1 MADKIKD
8 SLNRFIAYLQAREME
23 EAVAFALSLLSEGL
37 VTVPQLYEGILA
49 PALNRIQVPRD
60 QEDALIWQEHVQ
72 SAIVQAV
79 MGACQPFILSERDRY
94 GRPGKGQRVM
104 LACPEEEYHEI
115 GIRMGADFFRI
126 LGFDAVFIGANTP
139 RNTLL
144 HAAGALQP
152 DIVVLS
158 VTNYLNLAQ
167 LPGIIQAL
175 REAFPGLRV
184 YLAGSALIHT
194 GKGAADFQADGV
206 INRFE
211 DVKKVSEVAE

>member
-79 MGACQPFILSERDRY
+79 MGACQAGVY
-94 GRPGKGQRVM
+94 G
-104 LACPEEEYHEI
+104 
-115 GIRMGADFFRI
+115 
-126 LGFDAVFIGANTP
+126 T
-139 RNTLL
+139 
-144 HAAGALQP
+144 
-152 DIVVLS
+152 
-158 VTNYLNLAQ
+158 
-167 LPGIIQAL
+167 
-175 REAFPGLRV
+175 
-184 YLAGSALIHT
+184 
-194 GKGAADFQADGV
+194 
-206 INRFE
+206 
-211 DVKKVSEVAE
+211 VSSS

>member
-1 MADKIKD
+1 M
-8 SLNRFIAYLQAREME
+8 
-23 EAVAFALSLLSEGL
+23 V
-37 VTVPQLYEGILA
+37 
-49 PALNRIQVPRD
+49 
-60 QEDALIWQEHVQ
+60 
-72 SAIVQAV
+72 
-79 MGACQPFILSERDRY
+79 
-94 GRPGKGQRVM
+94 
-104 LACPEEEYHEI
+104 
-115 GIRMGADFFRI
+115 ADFFRI
-126 LGFDAVFIGANTP
+126 LGLDAVFIGANTP